1 MDVCIC
7 PCFTE
12 KEGIASQL
20 ASSSSNS
27 RKEVA
32 LGLKPRQFDSRD
44 LFVTI
49 SPYWLPNS
57 MEMPPIKKQKKKRK
71 INFRKTENDKKMKI
85 IILYMIVQWM
95 TFSQSS
101 NQYYDIVVFKI
112 LKDLEGAHAVEQG
125 KERRAKPLSF
135 IEES

>member
-1 MDVCIC
+1 
-7 PCFTE
+7 
-12 KEGIASQL
+12 
-20 ASSSSNS
+20 
-27 RKEVA
+27 
-32 LGLKPRQFDSRD
+32 
-44 LFVTI
+44 
-49 SPYWLPNS
+49 
-57 MEMPPIKKQKKKRK
+57 
-71 INFRKTENDKKMKI
+71 MKI